1 MRHLLL
7 LTTLLLS
14 GCVTSQQVESRMQK
28 CLGYTLSELIV
39 EWGPPAQVLDDGEG
53 GKIVVF
59 DRSSNTTMPGSS
71 YTTGSSYGYGTRT
84 YDATTFHNPPQ
95 TINIRRSRVFFL
107 NAEGRVIRYS
117 WKGL

>member
-1 MRHLLL
+1 MRIIPLLAL
-7 LTTLLLS
+7 ILA
-14 GCVTSQQVESRMQK
+14 GCVTAEQVDARMGK
-28 CLGYTLSELIV
+28 CIGFTLSELIV

-59 DRSSNTTMPGSS
+59 DRSSNTTMLGSS